1 MEEGNKFNVAQ
12 DAIRKREEEF
22 LVTLREM
29 KESIL
34 KDKQAE
40 NMGGGNNNAAS
51 ASSLNEITS
60 LREENDRLKAK
71 MTKQEYRISHLVTGM
86 ETLFEQ
92 QKKE

>member
-1 MEEGNKFNVAQ
+1 LEEGNKFNVTQ

-40 NMGGGNNNAAS
+40 NAGGNNNV
-51 ASSLNEITS
+51 ASSSSNELVS

-86 ETLFEQ
+86 EKLFEQ

>member
-1 MEEGNKFNVAQ
+1 MEEGNKFNVTQ

-22 LVTLREM
+22 LITLREM

-40 NMGGGNNNAAS
+40 IAGGNNNPG
-51 ASSLNEITS
+51 SSSSSNELVS

-86 ETLFEQ
+86 EKLFEQ